1 MSTTKKIERKAN
13 RFFEEGSLLGI
24 DFGDPIING
33 RRAKAS
39 GKLSNIGDIDVIVD
53 FNKKGKIKQSLVTF
67 EYNEFDDLRQTQTW
81 TYSNYRKYKKAT
93 TSSRWESTYSKA
105 MEQIA
110 LGTEKGLQRGVDLV
124 ETMPGIQDLQIFM
137 MAGNQTMF
145 WT

>member
-1 MSTTKKIERKAN
+1 MSTTKKIERKTK
-13 RFFEEGSLLGI
+13 RFFEEGSLLGL

-39 GKLSNIGDIDVIVD
+39 GKLSNIGDIDVIID
-53 FNKKGKIKQSLVTF
+53 FNKKGKVKQSSLSIDYI
-67 EYNEFDDLRQTQTW
+67 ELDDARQTQTW
-81 TYSNYRKYKKAT
+81 TYSNYRKFNKAT

-124 ETMPGIQDLQIFM
+124 ETLPGIQDLQIFM
-137 MAGNQTMF
+137 MIGNQTMF